1 MRLLFCGSG
10 WVDVVDV
17 LRAHLAADD
26 ELRLWDRARPLA
38 DEVRAVAPDVLLP
51 SNARV
56 DAAVIAAAPAL
67 KLIQQPAAGYEA
79 IDVAAAR
86 ARGVPVCN
94 APGANPVAVAEAVL
108 LLLLMLARRV
118 PEARAGFAAATIG
131 GPVGVELAG
140 RTLGVVGLGRT
151 GRAVAAR
158 ATALGM
164 TVVGLGRDASAVERA
179 AFWARCDAIT
189 LHCPLTDA
197 TRGLIDDAALAAMR
211 PGALLI
217 NAARG
222 PIVDRA
228 ALEAALASGRL
239 GGAGLDVFWDEPW
252 DPTDPL
258 WRHPRV
264 VTLPHVA
271 GSTTEAFD
279 RIAAIVADNVAR
291 VRRGEPLQH
300 RVD

>member
-1 MRLLFCGSG
+1 
-10 WVDVVDV
+10 
-17 LRAHLAADD
+17 
-26 ELRLWDRARPLA
+26 
-38 DEVRAVAPDVLLP
+38 
-51 SNARV
+51 
-56 DAAVIAAAPAL
+56 
-67 KLIQQPAAGYEA
+67 
-79 IDVAAAR
+79 
-86 ARGVPVCN
+86 
-94 APGANPVAVAEAVL
+94 
-108 LLLLMLARRV
+108 
-118 PEARAGFAAATIG
+118 
-131 GPVGVELAG
+131 
-140 RTLGVVGLGRT
+140 
-151 GRAVAAR
+151 
-158 ATALGM
+158 
-164 TVVGLGRDASAVERA
+164 SAVERA

>member
-94 APGANPVAVAEAVL
+94 APGANPVAVAEA
-108 LLLLMLARRV
+108 
-118 PEARAGFAAATIG
+118 
-131 GPVGVELAG
+131 
-140 RTLGVVGLGRT
+140 
-151 GRAVAAR
+151 
-158 ATALGM
+158 
-164 TVVGLGRDASAVERA
+164 
-179 AFWARCDAIT
+179 
-189 LHCPLTDA
+189 
-197 TRGLIDDAALAAMR
+197 
-211 PGALLI
+211 
-217 NAARG
+217 
-222 PIVDRA
+222 
-228 ALEAALASGRL
+228 
-239 GGAGLDVFWDEPW
+239 
-252 DPTDPL
+252 
-258 WRHPRV
+258 
-264 VTLPHVA
+264 
-271 GSTTEAFD
+271 
-279 RIAAIVADNVAR
+279 
-291 VRRGEPLQH
+291 
-300 RVD
+300 